1 MGKRQRLDEAG
12 RLRHQAAIGVQRE
25 RAAIEHQ
32 LVLAADLV
40 DVEQRQ
46 AGLGDACHGQLQPLV
61 LLAVLE
67 RRAVGDDQDLGPA
80 LTQALGDVLEP
91 HVLADHDTQ
100 AYRLARG
107 QRQAHRARDRAGL
120 EDALLVEHAVVGQGM
135 LVDPADDGATG
146 EHERGVVE
154 PPAVAPRGTHDQGRA
169 AIGGV
174 AGELI
179 QGVARVLA
187 DGRLE
192 HQVLGRV
199 AHQEQLGQ
207 HEEIGPGRGPL
218 RP

>member
-1 MGKRQRLDEAG
+1 M
-12 RLRHQAAIGVQRE
+12 
-25 RAAIEHQ
+25 
-32 LVLAADLV
+32 
-40 DVEQRQ
+40 
-46 AGLGDACHGQLQPLV
+46 
-61 LLAVLE
+61 LE

-80 LTQALGDVLEP
+80 LTQALGHVLEP

-135 LVDPADDGATG
+135 LVDPADDGAAG
-146 EHERGVVE
+146 EHEGGVVE

-179 QGVARVLA
+179 QGVARMLA

-207 HEEIGPGRGPL
+207 HDEIGPGLGPL
-218 RP
+218 RSQPTGQGEVAGDVAHRGVGLGHGDGDHSAQGRGSKGRCG